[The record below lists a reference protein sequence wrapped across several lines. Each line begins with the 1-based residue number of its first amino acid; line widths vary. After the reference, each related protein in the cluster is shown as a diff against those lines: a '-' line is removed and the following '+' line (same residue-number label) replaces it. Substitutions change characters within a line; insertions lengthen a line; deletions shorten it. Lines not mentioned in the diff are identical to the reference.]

1 VKPNRPPDTRHEPVY
16 QGELTLETAYSRTK
30 LFRAIIT
37 RDSNNRFRVRRQRW
51 DARDNW
57 IPDEHGMTIGA
68 SLDIARGLAEEKLK
82 ETPDGLSSSANQGDS
97 V

>member
-37 RDSNNRFRVRRQRW
+37 RDSNGRFRVRRQRW
-51 DARDNW
+51 NAQDDW
-57 IPDEHGMTIGA
+57 IPDERAMTVAA
-68 SLDIARGLAEEKLK
+68 SLDAARILAEEKLK
-82 ETPDGLSSSANQGDS
+82 ETRDGLSSSAKEGNS

>member
-1 VKPNRPPDTRHEPVY
+1 MKPNRSPDTRHEPVY

-37 RDSNNRFRVRRQRW
+37 RDSNGRFRVRREKWEVQGNWSSDERKATVAISLET
-51 DARDNW
+51 AR
-57 IPDEHGMTIGA
+57 
-68 SLDIARGLAEEKLK
+68 SLAEEKLK
-82 ETPDGLSSSANQGDS
+82 ETPDGLSSSAKEGNS